1 MPCRDYPAI
10 DYEVLISCDNL
21 EALLISKRECKTARK
36 NIWKNLSLKQIGLP
50 SGSNDEKPDVFY
62 ANNDKGKENAILFTL
77 ATLIA
82 YYFNNK
88 IITNIM
94 QKLLKTKI
102 YIIHVSFNNNG
113 VYFTT
118 PTEVTYKF
126 HYWGNYKNITNNLPG
141 FKAIYDK

>member
-1 MPCRDYPAI
+1 MFLCIKKNTKYSEKI
-10 DYEVLISCDNL
+10 
-21 EALLISKRECKTARK
+21 K

-88 IITNIM
+88 IITNI
-94 QKLLKTKI
+94 I
-102 YIIHVSFNNNG
+102 DPIIQFKFNIII
-113 VYFTT
+113 
-118 PTEVTYKF
+118 PKS
-126 HYWGNYKNITNNLPG
+126 
-141 FKAIYDK
+141 